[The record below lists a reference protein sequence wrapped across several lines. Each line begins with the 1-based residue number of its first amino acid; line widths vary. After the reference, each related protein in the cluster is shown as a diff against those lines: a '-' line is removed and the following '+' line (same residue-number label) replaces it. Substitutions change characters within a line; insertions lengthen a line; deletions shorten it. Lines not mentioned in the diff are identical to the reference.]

1 MMRGHSLKLK
11 APVASMQ
18 NLWSPAEKM
27 SVDNFYAM
35 AQIGSNSTVKAG
47 LESLLAKYDV
57 DEFIFT
63 CDIYDTDKR
72 IENFE
77 RLMQIKHEAA

>member
-1 MMRGHSLKLK
+1 
-11 APVASMQ
+11 
-18 NLWSPAEKM
+18 M

-35 AQIGSNSTVKAG
+35 AQTSSPETVKAG
-47 LESLLAKYDV
+47 LEKLLEKYNV

-72 IENFE
+72 IQNFE
-77 RLMQIKHEAA
+77 LLMDIKNS

>member
-1 MMRGHSLKLK
+1 MDG
-11 APVASMQ
+11 
-18 NLWSPAEKM
+18 LWSTAEKM

-47 LESLLAKYDV
+47 LEKLLEKYDV

-72 IENFE
+72 LQSFE
-77 RLMQIKHEAA
+77 RLMDIKNNT

>member
-1 MMRGHSLKLK
+1 MIRGQRGKLK
-11 APVASMQ
+11 PPVESMDG
-18 NLWSPAEKM
+18 LWSTAEKM

-35 AQIGSNSTVKAG
+35 AQIGSNRTVKAG
-47 LESLLAKYDV
+47 LEKLLEKYDV

-72 IENFE
+72 LQSFE
-77 RLMQIKHEAA
+77 RLMDIKNNT

>member
-1 MMRGHSLKLK
+1 
-11 APVASMQ
+11 
-18 NLWSPAEKM
+18 M

-35 AQIGSNSTVKAG
+35 AQIGDNHTVKNG
-47 LESLLAKYDV
+47 LEQLLEKYDV

-72 IENFE
+72 LENFE
-77 RLMQIKHEAA
+77 RLIHLKNQ